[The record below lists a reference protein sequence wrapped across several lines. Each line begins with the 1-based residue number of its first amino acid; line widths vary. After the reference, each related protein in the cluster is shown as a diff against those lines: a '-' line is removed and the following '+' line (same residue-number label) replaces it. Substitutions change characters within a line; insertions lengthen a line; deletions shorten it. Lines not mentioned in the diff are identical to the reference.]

1 MRVSENRD
9 AHSPDAARL
18 VAFPPLCRRQPL
30 TLHTGTPTSCLDSR
44 VMDHRSNVDRGGSRM
59 LPHPNLSNTHRVRIH
74 TSNNQNGGF
83 QLLYVTNTERFIS
96 HYCVH
101 GSMTAGVYRQAVIF
115 G

>member
-1 MRVSENRD
+1 MR
-9 AHSPDAARL
+9 ARFRESRC
-18 VAFPPLCRRQPL
+18 AFPRCGSP
-30 TLHTGTPTSCLDSR
+30 GGVPTVMPAATVNFAYWDADVVSR